1 MLDKDVI
8 AKFRKRDV
16 VQEVVYISP
25 GHGTKGRLHS
35 LLQESDLVAMYEEY
49 KGRGV
54 NGVLLWCYAAD
65 DETVAPCIPRKHSK
79 SPDKNDNAPP
89 SKYGKNLNK

>member
-1 MLDKDVI
+1 MLNFVSEMWCKKWSI
-8 AKFRKRDV
+8 FLQAMGPKAA
-16 VQEVVYISP
+16 Y
-25 GHGTKGRLHS
+25 T

-65 DETVAPCIPRKHSK
+65 NETVAPCIPRKHSK